1 MRIVRLPTIRSKH
14 LETLVHTF
22 LSTVHACF
30 SNCDVVHYHTLGP
43 ALFAYLPR
51 LFGKKTMVTVQGLDW
66 QRKKWNWF
74 ARSVLKLGEWA
85 SVRLPN
91 RTLVVSRALQEHYL
105 SQHSKETVYTPNGTQ
120 IRRRFRGPYLEKLG
134 LVAGQYLLYLGR
146 FSPEKNCDLLIDAFE
161 KTDTPMKLVL
171 AGGSSHTDGY
181 VSRLRRHASDRI
193 KFLDWLSGDAFE
205 EILTNAALFVL
216 PSDLEGLSLALLD
229 AMSAGV
235 CVLAS
240 DVPENR
246 EVIEDTGFVFKAGDA
261 ADLQRMLSLLL
272 SDSRMREIAG
282 ASAQQ
287 RVRQHYLWGRVA
299 NQIAAVYADLM
310 APPQK
315 LPARKPQARALEA
328 RKRVA

>member
-161 KTDTPMKLVL
+161 KTDTPMTLVL

-181 VSRLRRHASDRI
+181 ASRLRRHASDRI

-272 SDSRMREIAG
+272 SDSACAKSPGPAPSSAFASITCGGELRTRLRPFMRT
-282 ASAQQ
+282 
-287 RVRQHYLWGRVA
+287 
-299 NQIAAVYADLM
+299 
-310 APPQK
+310 
-315 LPARKPQARALEA
+315 
-328 RKRVA
+328 